1 MQNIRHALIISIIV
15 FTMIVFSMTVSAQQE
30 TPPAVAPQAGGQGA
44 PPAGGGGGGG
54 ESRFDLINKAVNL
67 TPEQQVKVKAE
78 LQKTDEELSVVR
90 KDFPTWNEEAMTAI
104 NKMWARET
112 ERMLKVLNDDQKPKY
127 QAWIKAWLEE
137 RAKDKH

>member
-1 MQNIRHALIISIIV
+1 MMNR
-15 FTMIVFSMTVSAQQE
+15 
-30 TPPAVAPQAGGQGA
+30 
-44 PPAGGGGGGG
+44 
-54 ESRFDLINKAVNL
+54 KAV
-67 TPEQQVKVKAE
+67 
-78 LQKTDEELSVVR
+78 
-90 KDFPTWNEEAMTAI
+90 